1 MLYVYNLYAI
11 HTAAALHGL
20 LFFLPTLRDVS
31 ITSGV
36 HCLRSAYS
44 RTVWQYSPH
53 ALGMAS
59 SVNCQKSFPIA
70 HRKVTCTSY
79 HAHGVH
85 VQFTKPHLCHAPTMR
100 SHTPY
105 TKPLRDE
112 PTAKNGVESRHP
124 VLSTRDTAMDLHS
137 ALISYNIFKW
147 SFKTLLLWF
156 LIPLLFTCKLSVLSS
171 PSCESI
177 PQRLNSIA
185 SKPRRLSRVGAH
197 HRRTAK

>member
-1 MLYVYNLYAI
+1 MYITYMLYTLQQLFMDYYFSSRLSETSASHQGYTASAV
-11 HTAAALHGL
+11 HTPVLCG
-20 LFFLPTLRDVS
+20 TGMV
-31 ITSGV
+31 
-36 HCLRSAYS
+36 
-44 RTVWQYSPH
+44 YSPH

-137 ALISYNIFKW
+137 ALISYIFK
-147 SFKTLLLWF
+147 
-156 LIPLLFTCKLSVLSS
+156 
-171 PSCESI
+171 
-177 PQRLNSIA
+177 
-185 SKPRRLSRVGAH
+185 
-197 HRRTAK
+197 